1 MESVIPFFTDFR
13 YLCPYILGSIL
24 TGSMNLSNFGIHF
37 PITDPTWIFFLVLMI
52 ILFAPILLGRLR
64 IPHIIGM
71 ILAGVVIGQ
80 YGFNILE
87 RDSSF
92 ELFGKV
98 GIYYIMFLAGLE
110 MDLENLKKNM
120 GKAFVFGILTFFIPF
135 VIGLAVGIYV
145 LNFSM
150 GASLL
155 LSCILASHT
164 LVAYPIVGRYGMSRH
179 PSVSISIGGTMFALT
194 VALFA
199 LAGISGMYKG
209 ELDSGSWILFGIKCV
224 AYCAF
229 VFLAF
234 PRFARWFFRTY
245 EDNVMQ
251 YIFVLSLVFL
261 SAALAE
267 LAGLE
272 GIFGAFLAG
281 LVLNRLIPHVSP
293 LMNRTEF
300 VGNAL
305 FIPYF
310 LIGVGM
316 LINLGALFTGWNTIK
331 VVLVMVLVATL
342 TKWLAAWATQ
352 QIYRMSVAA
361 RQMMFG
367 LSNAHA
373 AGALAMV
380 MVGTKIEIEP
390 GQFLMNE
397 DMLNGVVI
405 MILISCI
412 ISSVTTEHAAR
423 SMALS
428 EDKGDMEA
436 SKTKEEERMLV
447 AISNPDTVES
457 LVNMALMMRE
467 PKSKRELLGVTV
479 AVEYD
484 ESKKQGKLA
493 EQRRNLERAVRIASA
508 VDVPMKTRCRL
519 STNIVSG
526 ILHTVSEMN
535 ASEIVLGLHRK
546 HGLLDSFLGNFTQ
559 SLLNGTHRQL
569 MVVKSLVPVNVMR
582 RIVVAVPPK
591 AEYEAGFYK
600 WIERVARIGVQL
612 GCRIHFWGHTDTL
625 PRIKGYVNKFH
636 GSARTEYS
644 TLDDW
649 DDLLLLTG
657 QVNYDHLLVI
667 VSARKGSISYQSS
680 FEELPNQ
687 IMRYFSDNSLMLVY
701 PDQLGDP
708 QEAMTFSSPRSQS
721 ENRIY
726 DQVARWAYRWFK
738 KEEES

>member
-1 MESVIPFFTDFR
+1 MDF
-13 YLCPYILGSIL
+13 LNLGI
-24 TGSMNLSNFGIHF
+24 NF

-71 ILAGVVIGQ
+71 ILAGVAIGK

-110 MDLENLKKNM
+110 MDLENLKKNI
-120 GKAFVFGILTFFIPF
+120 GRALVFGALTFIIPF
-135 VIGLAVGIYV
+135 AIGMAVGMYV
-145 LNFSM
+145 LNFSI

-164 LVAYPIVGRYGMSRH
+164 LVAYPIVGRYGLSSKA
-179 PSVSISIGGTMFALT
+179 SVSISIGGTMFALT

-199 LAGISGMYKG
+199 LAGVSGMFKG
-209 ELDSGSWILFGIKCV
+209 ELDSSSWILFMLKCIV
-224 AYCAF
+224 YCVF
-229 VFLAF
+229 VFMVF

-281 LVLNRLIPHVSP
+281 LVLNRLVPRVSP

-316 LINLGALFTGWNTIK
+316 LINLGALFSGWNTIK
-331 VVLVMVLVATL
+331 VVLVMVLVATF
-342 TKWLAAWATQ
+342 TKWLAAWLTQ
-352 QIYRMSVAA
+352 KIYHMSVAA

-380 MVGTKIEIEP
+380 MVGTKIEIAP
-390 GQFLMNE
+390 GEFLMNE

-412 ISSVTTEHAAR
+412 ISSVITEHAAR
-423 SMALS
+423 TMALS
-428 EDKGDMEA
+428 ETNDDMEA
-436 SKTKEEERMLV
+436 LKKKEEERMLV
-447 AISNPDTVES
+447 AISNPETLES

-484 ESKKQGKLA
+484 EAKKQGKLA
-493 EQRRNLERAVRIASA
+493 EQRRNLERAARIASA

-569 MVVKSLVPVNVMR
+569 MIVKSLVPANVMR
-582 RIVVAVPPK
+582 RIVVAVPPN

-600 WIERVARIGVQL
+600 WVERIARIGVQL
-612 GCRIHFWGHTDTL
+612 GCRVHFWGHTDTL
-625 PRIKGYVNKFH
+625 PRIKGFIHKFYD
-636 GSARTEYS
+636 GVRTEY
-644 TLDDW
+644 TVLDDW
-649 DDLLLLTG
+649 NDLLLLTG
-657 QVNYDHLLVI
+657 HINYDHLLVI

-687 IMRYFSDNSLMLVY
+687 ITRYFSDNSLMLVY

-708 QEAMTFSSPRSQS
+708 LDGMTFSSPRSQS

-726 DQVARWAYRWFK
+726 DNVSKWVYRWFK
-738 KEEES
+738 KGEEV

>member
-1 MESVIPFFTDFR
+1 MDF
-13 YLCPYILGSIL
+13 LNLGI
-24 TGSMNLSNFGIHF
+24 NF

-71 ILAGVVIGQ
+71 ILAGVAIGK

-110 MDLENLKKNM
+110 MDLENLKKNI
-120 GKAFVFGILTFFIPF
+120 GRALVFGALTFIIPF
-135 VIGLAVGIYV
+135 AIGMAVGMYV
-145 LNFSM
+145 LNFSI

-164 LVAYPIVGRYGMSRH
+164 LVAYPIVGRYGLSSKA
-179 PSVSISIGGTMFALT
+179 SVSISIGGTMFALT

-199 LAGISGMYKG
+199 LAGVSGMFKG
-209 ELDSGSWILFGIKCV
+209 ELDYSSWILFMLKCIV
-224 AYCAF
+224 YCVF
-229 VFLAF
+229 VFMVF

-281 LVLNRLIPHVSP
+281 LVLNRLVPRVSP

-316 LINLGALFTGWNTIK
+316 LINLGALFSGWNTIK
-331 VVLVMVLVATL
+331 VVLVMVLVATF
-342 TKWLAAWATQ
+342 TKWLAAWLTQ
-352 QIYRMSVAA
+352 KIYHMSVAA

-380 MVGTKIEIEP
+380 MVGTKIEIAP
-390 GQFLMNE
+390 GEFLMNE

-412 ISSVTTEHAAR
+412 ISSVITEHAAR
-423 SMALS
+423 TMALS
-428 EDKGDMEA
+428 ETNDDMEA
-436 SKTKEEERMLV
+436 LKKKEEERMLV
-447 AISNPDTVES
+447 AISNPETVES

-484 ESKKQGKLA
+484 EAKKQGKLA
-493 EQRRNLERAVRIASA
+493 EQRRNLERAARIASA

-569 MVVKSLVPVNVMR
+569 MIVKSLVPANVMR
-582 RIVVAVPPK
+582 RIVVAVPPN

-600 WIERVARIGVQL
+600 WVERIARIGVQL
-612 GCRIHFWGHTDTL
+612 GCRVHFWGHTDTL
-625 PRIKGYVNKFH
+625 PRIKGFIHKFYD
-636 GSARTEYS
+636 GVRTEY
-644 TLDDW
+644 TVLDDW
-649 DDLLLLTG
+649 NDLLLLTG
-657 QVNYDHLLVI
+657 HINYDHLLVI

-687 IMRYFSDNSLMLVY
+687 ITRYFSDNSLMLVY

-708 QEAMTFSSPRSQS
+708 LDGMTFSSPRSQS

-726 DQVARWAYRWFK
+726 DNVSKWVYRWFK
-738 KEEES
+738 KGEEV

>member
-1 MESVIPFFTDFR
+1 MDF
-13 YLCPYILGSIL
+13 LNLGI
-24 TGSMNLSNFGIHF
+24 NF

-71 ILAGVVIGQ
+71 ILAGVAIGK

-110 MDLENLKKNM
+110 MDLENLKKNI
-120 GKAFVFGILTFFIPF
+120 GRALVFGALTFIIPF
-135 VIGLAVGIYV
+135 AIGMAVGMYV
-145 LNFSM
+145 LNFSI

-164 LVAYPIVGRYGMSRH
+164 LVAYPIVGRYGLSSKA
-179 PSVSISIGGTMFALT
+179 SVSISIGGTMFALT
-194 VALFA
+194 IALFV
-199 LAGISGMYKG
+199 LAGVSGMFKG
-209 ELDSGSWILFGIKCV
+209 ELDSSSWILFMLKCIV
-224 AYCAF
+224 YCVF
-229 VFLAF
+229 VFMVF

-281 LVLNRLIPHVSP
+281 LVLNRLVPRVSP

-316 LINLGALFTGWNTIK
+316 LINLGALFSGWNTIK
-331 VVLVMVLVATL
+331 VVLVMVLVATF
-342 TKWLAAWATQ
+342 TKWLAAWLTQ
-352 QIYRMSVAA
+352 KIYHMSVAA

-380 MVGTKIEIEP
+380 MVGTKIEIAP
-390 GQFLMNE
+390 GEFLMNE

-412 ISSVTTEHAAR
+412 ISSVITEHAAR
-423 SMALS
+423 TMALS
-428 EDKGDMEA
+428 ETNDDMEA
-436 SKTKEEERMLV
+436 LKKKEEERMLV
-447 AISNPDTVES
+447 AISNPETVES

-484 ESKKQGKLA
+484 EAKKQGKLA
-493 EQRRNLERAVRIASA
+493 EQRRNLERAARIASA

-569 MVVKSLVPVNVMR
+569 MIVKSLVPANVMR
-582 RIVVAVPPK
+582 RIVVAVPPN

-600 WIERVARIGVQL
+600 WVERIARIGVQL
-612 GCRIHFWGHTDTL
+612 GCRVHFWGHTDTL
-625 PRIKGYVNKFH
+625 PRIKGFIHKFYD
-636 GSARTEYS
+636 GVRTEY
-644 TLDDW
+644 TVLDDW
-649 DDLLLLTG
+649 NDLLLLTG
-657 QVNYDHLLVI
+657 HINYDHLLVI

-687 IMRYFSDNSLMLVY
+687 ITRYFSDNSLMLVY

-708 QEAMTFSSPRSQS
+708 LDGMTFSSPRSQS

-726 DQVARWAYRWFK
+726 DNVSKWVYRWFK
-738 KEEES
+738 KGEEV

>member
-1 MESVIPFFTDFR
+1 MDF
-13 YLCPYILGSIL
+13 LNLGI
-24 TGSMNLSNFGIHF
+24 NF

-71 ILAGVVIGQ
+71 ILAGVAIGK

-110 MDLENLKKNM
+110 MDLENLKKNI
-120 GKAFVFGILTFFIPF
+120 GRALVFGALTFIIPF
-135 VIGLAVGIYV
+135 AIGMAVGMYV
-145 LNFSM
+145 LNFSI

-164 LVAYPIVGRYGMSRH
+164 LVAYPIVGRYGLSSKA
-179 PSVSISIGGTMFALT
+179 SVSISIGGTMFALT

-199 LAGISGMYKG
+199 LAGVSGMFKG
-209 ELDSGSWILFGIKCV
+209 ELDSSSWILFMLKCIV
-224 AYCAF
+224 YCVF
-229 VFLAF
+229 VFMVF

-316 LINLGALFTGWNTIK
+316 LINLGALFSGWNTIK
-331 VVLVMVLVATL
+331 VVLVMVLVATF
-342 TKWLAAWATQ
+342 TKWLAAWLTQ
-352 QIYRMSVAA
+352 KIYHMSVAA

-380 MVGTKIEIEP
+380 MVGTKIEIAP
-390 GQFLMNE
+390 GEFLMNE

-412 ISSVTTEHAAR
+412 ISSVITEHAAR
-423 SMALS
+423 TMALS
-428 EDKGDMEA
+428 ETNDDMEA
-436 SKTKEEERMLV
+436 LKKKEEERMLV
-447 AISNPDTVES
+447 AISNPETVES

-484 ESKKQGKLA
+484 EAKKQGKLA
-493 EQRRNLERAVRIASA
+493 EQRRNLERAARIASA

-569 MVVKSLVPVNVMR
+569 MIVKSLVPANVMR
-582 RIVVAVPPK
+582 RIIVAVPPN

-600 WIERVARIGVQL
+600 WVERIARIGVQL
-612 GCRIHFWGHTDTL
+612 GCRVHFWGHTDTL
-625 PRIKGYVNKFH
+625 PRIKGFIHKFYD
-636 GSARTEYS
+636 GVRTEY
-644 TLDDW
+644 TVLDDW
-649 DDLLLLTG
+649 NDLLLLTG
-657 QVNYDHLLVI
+657 HINYDHLLVI

-687 IMRYFSDNSLMLVY
+687 ITRYFSDNSLMLVY

-708 QEAMTFSSPRSQS
+708 LDGMTFSSPRSQS

-726 DQVARWAYRWFK
+726 DNVSKWVYRWFK
-738 KEEES
+738 KGEEA

>member
-1 MESVIPFFTDFR
+1 MDF
-13 YLCPYILGSIL
+13 LNLGI
-24 TGSMNLSNFGIHF
+24 NF

-71 ILAGVVIGQ
+71 ILAGVAIGK

-110 MDLENLKKNM
+110 MDLENLKKNI
-120 GKAFVFGILTFFIPF
+120 GRALVFGALTFIIPF
-135 VIGLAVGIYV
+135 AIGMAVGMYV
-145 LNFSM
+145 LNFSI

-164 LVAYPIVGRYGMSRH
+164 LVAYPIVGRYGLSSKA
-179 PSVSISIGGTMFALT
+179 SVSISIGGTMFALT

-199 LAGISGMYKG
+199 LAGVSGMFKG
-209 ELDSGSWILFGIKCV
+209 ELDSSSWILFMLKCIV
-224 AYCAF
+224 YCVF
-229 VFLAF
+229 VFMVF

-316 LINLGALFTGWNTIK
+316 LINLGALFSGWNTIK
-331 VVLVMVLVATL
+331 VVLVMVLVATF
-342 TKWLAAWATQ
+342 TKWLAAWLTQ
-352 QIYRMSVAA
+352 KIYHMSVAA

-380 MVGTKIEIEP
+380 MVGTKIEIAP
-390 GQFLMNE
+390 GEFLMNE

-412 ISSVTTEHAAR
+412 ISSVITEHAAR
-423 SMALS
+423 TMALS
-428 EDKGDMEA
+428 ETNDDMEA
-436 SKTKEEERMLV
+436 LKKKEEERMLV
-447 AISNPDTVES
+447 AISNPETVES

-484 ESKKQGKLA
+484 EAKKQGKLA
-493 EQRRNLERAVRIASA
+493 EQRRNLERAARIASA

-569 MVVKSLVPVNVMR
+569 MIVKSLVPANVMR
-582 RIVVAVPPK
+582 RIVVAVPPN

-600 WIERVARIGVQL
+600 WVERIARIGVQL
-612 GCRIHFWGHTDTL
+612 GCRVHFWGHTDTL
-625 PRIKGYVNKFH
+625 PRIKGFIHKFYD
-636 GSARTEYS
+636 GVRTEY
-644 TLDDW
+644 TVLDDW
-649 DDLLLLTG
+649 NDLLLLTG
-657 QVNYDHLLVI
+657 HINYDHLLVI

-687 IMRYFSDNSLMLVY
+687 ITRYFSDNSLMLVY

-708 QEAMTFSSPRSQS
+708 LDGMTFSSPRSQS

-726 DQVARWAYRWFK
+726 DNVSKWVYRWFK
-738 KEEES
+738 KGEEV

>member
-1 MESVIPFFTDFR
+1 MDF
-13 YLCPYILGSIL
+13 LNLGI
-24 TGSMNLSNFGIHF
+24 NF

-71 ILAGVVIGQ
+71 ILAGVAIGK

-110 MDLENLKKNM
+110 MDLENLKKNI
-120 GKAFVFGILTFFIPF
+120 GRALVFGALTFIIPF
-135 VIGLAVGIYV
+135 AIGMAVGMYV
-145 LNFSM
+145 LNFSI

-164 LVAYPIVGRYGMSRH
+164 LVAYPIVGRYGLSSKA
-179 PSVSISIGGTMFALT
+179 SVSISIGGTMFALT

-199 LAGISGMYKG
+199 LAGVSGMFKG
-209 ELDSGSWILFGIKCV
+209 ELDSSSWILFMLKCIV
-224 AYCAF
+224 YCVF
-229 VFLAF
+229 VFMVF

-281 LVLNRLIPHVSP
+281 LVLNRLVPRVSP

-316 LINLGALFTGWNTIK
+316 LINLGALFSGWNTIK
-331 VVLVMVLVATL
+331 VVLVMVLVATF
-342 TKWLAAWATQ
+342 TKWLAAWLTQ
-352 QIYRMSVAA
+352 KVYHMSVAA

-380 MVGTKIEIEP
+380 MVGTKIEIAP
-390 GQFLMNE
+390 GEFLMNE

-412 ISSVTTEHAAR
+412 ISSVITEHAAR
-423 SMALS
+423 TMALS
-428 EDKGDMEA
+428 ETNDDMEA
-436 SKTKEEERMLV
+436 LKKKEEERMLV
-447 AISNPDTVES
+447 AISNPETVES

-479 AVEYD
+479 AVEFD
-484 ESKKQGKLA
+484 EAKKQGKLA
-493 EQRRNLERAVRIASA
+493 EQRRNLERAARIASA

-559 SLLNGTHRQL
+559 SLLNGTHRPL
-569 MVVKSLVPVNVMR
+569 MIVKSLVPANVMR
-582 RIVVAVPPK
+582 RIVVAVPPN

-600 WIERVARIGVQL
+600 WVERIARIGVQL
-612 GCRIHFWGHTDTL
+612 GCRVHFWGHTDTL
-625 PRIKGYVNKFH
+625 PRIKGFIHKFYD
-636 GSARTEYS
+636 GVRTEY
-644 TLDDW
+644 TVLDDW
-649 DDLLLLTG
+649 NDLLLLTG
-657 QVNYDHLLVI
+657 HINYDHLLVI

-687 IMRYFSDNSLMLVY
+687 ITRYFSDNSLMLVY

-708 QEAMTFSSPRSQS
+708 LDGMTFSSPRSQS

-726 DQVARWAYRWFK
+726 DNVSKWVYRWFK
-738 KEEES
+738 KGEEV

>member
-1 MESVIPFFTDFR
+1 MDF
-13 YLCPYILGSIL
+13 LNLGV
-24 TGSMNLSNFGIHF
+24 NF

-71 ILAGVVIGQ
+71 ILAGVAIGK

-110 MDLENLKKNM
+110 MDLENLKKNI
-120 GKAFVFGILTFFIPF
+120 GRALVFGALTFIIPF
-135 VIGLAVGIYV
+135 AIGMAVGMYV
-145 LNFSM
+145 LNFSI

-164 LVAYPIVGRYGMSRH
+164 LVAYPIVGRYGLSSKA
-179 PSVSISIGGTMFALT
+179 SVSISIGGTMFALT
-194 VALFA
+194 IALFV
-199 LAGISGMYKG
+199 LAGVSGMFKG
-209 ELDSGSWILFGIKCV
+209 ELDSSSWILFMLKCIV
-224 AYCAF
+224 YCVF
-229 VFLAF
+229 VFMVF

-281 LVLNRLIPHVSP
+281 LVLNRLVPRVSP

-316 LINLGALFTGWNTIK
+316 LINLGALFSGWNTIK
-331 VVLVMVLVATL
+331 VVLVMVLVATF
-342 TKWLAAWATQ
+342 TKWLAAWLTQ
-352 QIYRMSVAA
+352 KIYHMSVAA

-380 MVGTKIEIEP
+380 MVGTKIEIAP
-390 GQFLMNE
+390 GEFLMNE

-412 ISSVTTEHAAR
+412 ISSVITEHAAR
-423 SMALS
+423 TMALS
-428 EDKGDMEA
+428 ETNDDMEA
-436 SKTKEEERMLV
+436 LKKKEEERMLV
-447 AISNPDTVES
+447 AISNPETVES

-484 ESKKQGKLA
+484 EAKKQGKLA
-493 EQRRNLERAVRIASA
+493 EQRRNLERAARIASA

-569 MVVKSLVPVNVMR
+569 MIVKSLVPANVMR
-582 RIVVAVPPK
+582 RIVVAVPPN

-600 WIERVARIGVQL
+600 WVERIARIGVQL
-612 GCRIHFWGHTDTL
+612 GCRVHFWGHTDTL
-625 PRIKGYVNKFH
+625 PRIKGFIHKFYD
-636 GSARTEYS
+636 GVRTEY
-644 TLDDW
+644 TVLDDW
-649 DDLLLLTG
+649 NDLLLLTG
-657 QVNYDHLLVI
+657 HINYDHLLVI

-687 IMRYFSDNSLMLVY
+687 ITRYFSDNSLMLVY

-708 QEAMTFSSPRSQS
+708 LDGMTFSSPRSQS

-726 DQVARWAYRWFK
+726 DNVSKWVYRWFK
-738 KEEES
+738 KGEEV

>member
-1 MESVIPFFTDFR
+1 MDF
-13 YLCPYILGSIL
+13 LNLGV
-24 TGSMNLSNFGIHF
+24 NF

-71 ILAGVVIGQ
+71 ILAGVAIGK

-110 MDLENLKKNM
+110 MDLENLKKNI
-120 GKAFVFGILTFFIPF
+120 GRALVFGALTFIIPF
-135 VIGLAVGIYV
+135 AIGMAVGMYV
-145 LNFSM
+145 LNFSI

-164 LVAYPIVGRYGMSRH
+164 LVAYPIVGRYGLSSKA
-179 PSVSISIGGTMFALT
+179 SVSISIGGTMFALT

-199 LAGISGMYKG
+199 LAGVSGMFKG
-209 ELDSGSWILFGIKCV
+209 ELDSSSWILFMLKCIV
-224 AYCAF
+224 YCVF
-229 VFLAF
+229 VFMVF

-281 LVLNRLIPHVSP
+281 LVLNRLVPRVSP

-316 LINLGALFTGWNTIK
+316 LINLGALFSGWNTIK
-331 VVLVMVLVATL
+331 VVLVMVLVATF
-342 TKWLAAWATQ
+342 TKWLAAWLTQ
-352 QIYRMSVAA
+352 KIYHMSVAA

-380 MVGTKIEIEP
+380 MVGTKIEIAP
-390 GQFLMNE
+390 GEFLMNE

-412 ISSVTTEHAAR
+412 ISSVITEHAAR
-423 SMALS
+423 TMALS
-428 EDKGDMEA
+428 ETNDDMEA
-436 SKTKEEERMLV
+436 LKKKEEERMLV
-447 AISNPDTVES
+447 AISNPETVES

-484 ESKKQGKLA
+484 EAKKQGKLA
-493 EQRRNLERAVRIASA
+493 EQRRNLERAARIASA

-569 MVVKSLVPVNVMR
+569 MIVKSLVPANVMR
-582 RIVVAVPPK
+582 RIVVAVPPN

-600 WIERVARIGVQL
+600 WVERIARIGVQL
-612 GCRIHFWGHTDTL
+612 GCRVHFWGHTDTL
-625 PRIKGYVNKFH
+625 PRIKGFIHKFYD
-636 GSARTEYS
+636 GVRTEY
-644 TLDDW
+644 TVLDDW
-649 DDLLLLTG
+649 NDLLLLTG
-657 QVNYDHLLVI
+657 HINYDHLLVI

-687 IMRYFSDNSLMLVY
+687 ITRYFSDNSLMLVY

-708 QEAMTFSSPRSQS
+708 LDGMTFSSPRSQS

-726 DQVARWAYRWFK
+726 DNVSKWVYRWFK
-738 KEEES
+738 KGEEV

>member
-1 MESVIPFFTDFR
+1 MN
-13 YLCPYILGSIL
+13 ILSL
-24 TGSMNLSNFGIHF
+24 GIHF
-37 PITDPTWIFFLVLMI
+37 PITDPTWIFFLVLII

-71 ILAGVVIGQ
+71 ILAGVAIGK

-110 MDLENLKKNM
+110 MDLENLKKNI
-120 GKAFVFGILTFFIPF
+120 GKAFLFGALTFLIPF
-135 VIGLAVGIYV
+135 VVGMWVGVSV
-145 LNFSM
+145 LHFTVP
-150 GASLL
+150 ASIL
-155 LSCILASHT
+155 LSCIFASHT
-164 LVAYPIVGRYGMSRH
+164 LVTYPIVGRYGMTRNDA
-179 PSVSISIGGTMFALT
+179 VSISIGGTMFALT
-194 VALFA
+194 VALFV
-199 LAGISGMYKG
+199 LAGISGMYRG
-209 ELDSGSWILFGIKCV
+209 ELESSSWIIFLLKCV
-224 AYCAF
+224 GYCAF
-229 VFLAF
+229 VILVF
-234 PRFARWFFRTY
+234 PRIGRWFFRTY

-316 LINLGALFTGWNTIK
+316 LINLGALFNGGDTL
-331 VVLVMVLVATL
+331 VVVAVMLVVATT
-342 TKWLAAWATQ
+342 TKWVAALLTQ
-352 QIYRMSVAA
+352 WICRMSRVA

-367 LSNAHA
+367 LTNAHA

-380 MVGTKIEIEP
+380 MVGTKIEVAP

-397 DMLNGVVI
+397 DMLNGIV
-405 MILISCI
+405 ILILFSCI
-412 ISSVTTEHAAR
+412 VSSITTEHAAR
-423 SMALS
+423 TMALS
-428 EDKGDMEA
+428 EDSDVGD
-436 SKTKEEERMLV
+436 KRKKEDERILV
-447 AISNPDTVES
+447 AISNPETVEP
-457 LVNMALMMRE
+457 LMNMALLMRD
-467 PKSKRELLGVTV
+467 PKSKQDLFGVSV
-479 AVEYD
+479 EVEYD
-484 ESKKQGKLA
+484 EVEKQRKLN
-493 EQRRNLERAVRIASA
+493 QRRKNLEEAVRLAAA

-526 ILHTVSEMN
+526 LLHTISESN
-535 ASEIVLGLHRK
+535 ASELVLGLHHK

-559 SLLNGTHRQL
+559 ALLKGTYRQI
-569 MVVKSLVPVNVMR
+569 MIVKSLMPANVLR

-600 WIERVARIGVQL
+600 WVERLARIGGQL
-612 GCRIHFWGHTDTL
+612 GCRVHFWGVKDTL
-625 PRIKGYVNKFH
+625 ERLKGYLDKFH
-636 GSARTEYS
+636 SGVRAEYS
-644 TLDDW
+644 ELDSW

-657 QVNYDHLLVI
+657 QVSYDHLLVI
-667 VSARKGSISYQSS
+667 VSARKGSISYQPS
-680 FEELPNQ
+680 FENLPEQ
-687 IMRYFSDNSLMLVY
+687 ITRYFSNNSLLLVY

-708 QEAMTFSSPRSQS
+708 QEIISFSSPRGQS

-726 DQVARWAYRWFK
+726 DNVVRWFYKWFK
-738 KEEES
+738 KGEEHD

>member
-1 MESVIPFFTDFR
+1 MDF
-13 YLCPYILGSIL
+13 LNLGI
-24 TGSMNLSNFGIHF
+24 NF

-71 ILAGVVIGQ
+71 ILAGVAIGK

-110 MDLENLKKNM
+110 MDLENLKKNI
-120 GKAFVFGILTFFIPF
+120 GRALVFGVLTFIIPF
-135 VIGLAVGIYV
+135 AIGMAVGIYV
-145 LNFSM
+145 LNFSI

-164 LVAYPIVGRYGMSRH
+164 LVAYPIVGRYGLSSKA
-179 PSVSISIGGTMFALT
+179 SVSISIGGTMFALT

-199 LAGISGMYKG
+199 LAGVSGMFKG
-209 ELDSGSWILFGIKCV
+209 ELDSSSWILFMLKCIV
-224 AYCAF
+224 YCVF
-229 VFLAF
+229 VFMVF

-281 LVLNRLIPHVSP
+281 LVLNRLVPRVSP

-316 LINLGALFTGWNTIK
+316 LINLGALFSGWNTIK
-331 VVLVMVLVATL
+331 VVLVMVLVATF
-342 TKWLAAWATQ
+342 TKWLAAWLTQ
-352 QIYRMSVAA
+352 KIYHMSVAA

-380 MVGTKIEIEP
+380 MVGTKIEIAP
-390 GQFLMNE
+390 GEFLMNE

-412 ISSVTTEHAAR
+412 ISSVITEHAAR
-423 SMALS
+423 TMALS
-428 EDKGDMEA
+428 ETNDDMEA
-436 SKTKEEERMLV
+436 LKKKEEERMLV
-447 AISNPDTVES
+447 AISNPETVES

-484 ESKKQGKLA
+484 EAKKQGKLA
-493 EQRRNLERAVRIASA
+493 EQRRNLERAARIASA

-569 MVVKSLVPVNVMR
+569 MIVKSLVPANVMR
-582 RIVVAVPPK
+582 RIVVAVPPN

-600 WIERVARIGVQL
+600 WVERIARIGVQL
-612 GCRIHFWGHTDTL
+612 GCRVHFWGHTDTL
-625 PRIKGYVNKFH
+625 PRIKGFIHKFYD
-636 GSARTEYS
+636 GVRTEY
-644 TLDDW
+644 TVLDDW
-649 DDLLLLTG
+649 NDLLLLTG
-657 QVNYDHLLVI
+657 HINYDHLLVI

-687 IMRYFSDNSLMLVY
+687 ITRYFSDNSLMLVY

-708 QEAMTFSSPRSQS
+708 LDGMTFSSPRSQS

-726 DQVARWAYRWFK
+726 DNVSKWVYRWFK
-738 KEEES
+738 KGEEV

>member
-1 MESVIPFFTDFR
+1 
-13 YLCPYILGSIL
+13 
-24 TGSMNLSNFGIHF
+24 MNLSNFGIHL

-52 ILFAPILLGRLR
+52 ILFAPIILGRLR

-71 ILAGVVIGQ
+71 ILAGVVIGK

-110 MDLENLKKNM
+110 MDLENLKKNLS
-120 GKAFVFGILTFFIPF
+120 KAFVFGVLTFFIPF
-135 VIGLAVGIYV
+135 SIGMWVGMSF
-145 LNFSM
+145 LKFSVGTSM
-150 GASLL
+150 L
-155 LSCILASHT
+155 LSSIFASHT

-179 PSVSISIGGTMFALT
+179 VSVSISIGGTMFALT
-194 VALFA
+194 VALFV
-199 LAGISGMYKG
+199 LAGISGIYKG
-209 ELDSGSWILFGIKCV
+209 ELDSGSWIWFIVRCV
-224 AYCAF
+224 GYCAF
-229 VFLAF
+229 VFLVF
-234 PRFARWFFRTY
+234 PKFARWFFRKY

-251 YIFVLSLVFL
+251 YIFVLALVFL

-267 LAGLE
+267 LAGME

-316 LINLGALFTGWNTIK
+316 LINLGALFSGGDTIK
-331 VVLVMVLVATL
+331 VVVVMLVVATV
-342 TKWLAAWATQ
+342 TKWIAAWITQ
-352 QIYRMSVAA
+352 LIYRMSKSS

-380 MVGTKIEIEP
+380 MVGTKIEVEP
-390 GQFLMNE
+390 GVFLMND

-405 MILISCI
+405 MILFSCI
-412 ISSVTTEHAAR
+412 VSSLVTEHAAR
-423 SMALS
+423 SMALAEENGEVDMARGK
-428 EDKGDMEA
+428 ED
-436 SKTKEEERMLV
+436 ERMMV
-447 AISNPDTVES
+447 SIANPETVEP
-457 LVNMALMMRE
+457 LVNMALMMRD
-467 PKSKRELLGVTV
+467 PKSKKELLAVTV
-479 AVEYD
+479 EVEYD
-484 ESKKQGKLA
+484 EAKKQAKLA
-493 EQRRNLERAVRIASA
+493 QRRKSLEHAVRIASA

-519 STNIVSG
+519 STNAATG
-526 ILHTVSEMN
+526 ILNTASEMN
-535 ASEIVLGLHRK
+535 ATEIVLGLHHK
-546 HGLLDSFLGNFTQ
+546 HGLLDSFLGSFAQ
-559 SLLNGTHRQL
+559 SILKGTHRQM
-569 MVVKSLVPVNVMR
+569 MVVKCLMPVNTLR
-582 RIVVAVPPK
+582 RIMVAVPPK

-600 WIERVARIGVQL
+600 WVERVARIGGQL
-612 GCRIHFWGHTDTL
+612 GCRVHFWAHSETMQ
-625 PRIKGYVNKFH
+625 RINGYMNKFH
-636 GSARTEYS
+636 GSVRVEYS
-644 TLDDW
+644 PMDDW
-649 DDLLLLTG
+649 DDLLLISG
-657 QVNYDHLLVI
+657 KVAYDHLLVI
-667 VSARKGSISYQSS
+667 VCARKGAISYQAS

-687 IMRYFSDNSLMLVY
+687 ITKYFSNNSLMLIY

-708 QEAMTFSSPRSQS
+708 LENFTFSSPRSQS

-726 DQVARWAYRWFK
+726 DQVSKWVYKWMK
-738 KEEES
+738 KGDDVHE

>member
-1 MESVIPFFTDFR
+1 
-13 YLCPYILGSIL
+13 
-24 TGSMNLSNFGIHF
+24 
-37 PITDPTWIFFLVLMI
+37 
-52 ILFAPILLGRLR
+52 
-64 IPHIIGM
+64 
-71 ILAGVVIGQ
+71 
-80 YGFNILE
+80 
-87 RDSSF
+87 
-92 ELFGKV
+92 
-98 GIYYIMFLAGLE
+98 
-110 MDLENLKKNM
+110 
-120 GKAFVFGILTFFIPF
+120 
-135 VIGLAVGIYV
+135 
-145 LNFSM
+145 
-150 GASLL
+150 
-155 LSCILASHT
+155 
-164 LVAYPIVGRYGMSRH
+164 
-179 PSVSISIGGTMFALT
+179 
-194 VALFA
+194 
-199 LAGISGMYKG
+199 
-209 ELDSGSWILFGIKCV
+209 
-224 AYCAF
+224 
-229 VFLAF
+229 
-234 PRFARWFFRTY
+234 
-245 EDNVMQ
+245 
-251 YIFVLSLVFL
+251 
-261 SAALAE
+261 
-267 LAGLE
+267 
-272 GIFGAFLAG
+272 
-281 LVLNRLIPHVSP
+281 
-293 LMNRTEF
+293 
-300 VGNAL
+300 
-305 FIPYF
+305 
-310 LIGVGM
+310 
-316 LINLGALFTGWNTIK
+316 
-331 VVLVMVLVATL
+331 
-342 TKWLAAWATQ
+342 
-352 QIYRMSVAA
+352 
-361 RQMMFG
+361 
-367 LSNAHA
+367 
-373 AGALAMV
+373 
-380 MVGTKIEIEP
+380 
-390 GQFLMNE
+390 
-397 DMLNGVVI
+397 
-405 MILISCI
+405 
-412 ISSVTTEHAAR
+412 
-423 SMALS
+423 MALS

>member
-1 MESVIPFFTDFR
+1 MDF
-13 YLCPYILGSIL
+13 LNLGI
-24 TGSMNLSNFGIHF
+24 NF

-71 ILAGVVIGQ
+71 ILAGVAIGK

-110 MDLENLKKNM
+110 MDLENLKKNI
-120 GKAFVFGILTFFIPF
+120 GRALVFGALTFIIPF
-135 VIGLAVGIYV
+135 AIGMAVGMYV
-145 LNFSM
+145 LNFSI

-164 LVAYPIVGRYGMSRH
+164 LVAYPIVGRYGLSSKA
-179 PSVSISIGGTMFALT
+179 SVSISIGGTMFALT

-199 LAGISGMYKG
+199 LAGVSGMFKG
-209 ELDSGSWILFGIKCV
+209 ELDSSSWILFMLKCIV
-224 AYCAF
+224 YCVF
-229 VFLAF
+229 VFMVF

-316 LINLGALFTGWNTIK
+316 LINLRALFSGWNTIK
-331 VVLVMVLVATL
+331 VVLVMVLVATF
-342 TKWLAAWATQ
+342 TKWLAAWLTQ
-352 QIYRMSVAA
+352 KIYHMSVAA

-380 MVGTKIEIEP
+380 MVGTKIEIAP
-390 GQFLMNE
+390 GEFLMNE

-412 ISSVTTEHAAR
+412 ISSVITEHAAR
-423 SMALS
+423 TMALS
-428 EDKGDMEA
+428 ETNDDMEA
-436 SKTKEEERMLV
+436 LKKKEEERMLV
-447 AISNPDTVES
+447 AISNPETVES

-484 ESKKQGKLA
+484 EAKKQGKLA
-493 EQRRNLERAVRIASA
+493 EQRRNLERAARIASA

-569 MVVKSLVPVNVMR
+569 MIVKSLVPANVMR
-582 RIVVAVPPK
+582 RIVVAVPPN

-600 WIERVARIGVQL
+600 WVERIARIGVQL
-612 GCRIHFWGHTDTL
+612 GCRVHFWGHTDTL
-625 PRIKGYVNKFH
+625 PRIKGFIHKFYD
-636 GSARTEYS
+636 GVRTEY
-644 TLDDW
+644 TVLDDW
-649 DDLLLLTG
+649 NDLLLLTG
-657 QVNYDHLLVI
+657 HINYDHLLVI

-687 IMRYFSDNSLMLVY
+687 ITRYFSDNSLMLVY

-708 QEAMTFSSPRSQS
+708 LDGMTFSSPRSQS

-726 DQVARWAYRWFK
+726 DNVSKWVYRWFK
-738 KEEES
+738 KGEEV

>member
-1 MESVIPFFTDFR
+1 MDF
-13 YLCPYILGSIL
+13 LNLGI
-24 TGSMNLSNFGIHF
+24 NF

-71 ILAGVVIGQ
+71 ILAGVAIGK

-110 MDLENLKKNM
+110 MDLDNLKKNI
-120 GKAFVFGILTFFIPF
+120 GRALVFGALTFIIPF
-135 VIGLAVGIYV
+135 AIGMAVGMYV
-145 LNFSM
+145 LNFSI

-164 LVAYPIVGRYGMSRH
+164 LVAYPIVGRYGLSSKA
-179 PSVSISIGGTMFALT
+179 SVSISIGGTMFALT

-199 LAGISGMYKG
+199 LAGVSGMFKG
-209 ELDSGSWILFGIKCV
+209 ELDSSSWILFMLKCIV
-224 AYCAF
+224 YCVF
-229 VFLAF
+229 VFMVF

-316 LINLGALFTGWNTIK
+316 LINLGALFSGWNTIK
-331 VVLVMVLVATL
+331 VVLVMVLVATF
-342 TKWLAAWATQ
+342 TKWLAAWLTQ
-352 QIYRMSVAA
+352 KIYHLSVAA

-380 MVGTKIEIEP
+380 MVGTKIEIAP
-390 GQFLMNE
+390 GEFLMNE

-412 ISSVTTEHAAR
+412 ISSVITEHAAR
-423 SMALS
+423 TMALS
-428 EDKGDMEA
+428 ETNDDMEA
-436 SKTKEEERMLV
+436 LKKKEEERMLV
-447 AISNPDTVES
+447 AISNPETVES

-484 ESKKQGKLA
+484 EAKKQGKLA
-493 EQRRNLERAVRIASA
+493 EQRRNLERAARIASA

-569 MVVKSLVPVNVMR
+569 MIVKSLVPANVMR
-582 RIVVAVPPK
+582 RIVVAVPPN

-600 WIERVARIGVQL
+600 WVERIARIGVQL
-612 GCRIHFWGHTDTL
+612 GCRVHFWGHTDTL
-625 PRIKGYVNKFH
+625 PRIKGFIHKFYD
-636 GSARTEYS
+636 GVRTEY
-644 TLDDW
+644 TVLDDW
-649 DDLLLLTG
+649 NDLLLLTG
-657 QVNYDHLLVI
+657 HINYDHLLVI

-687 IMRYFSDNSLMLVY
+687 ITRYFSDNSLMLVY

-708 QEAMTFSSPRSQS
+708 LDGMTFSSPRSQS

-726 DQVARWAYRWFK
+726 DNVSKWVYRWFK
-738 KEEES
+738 KGEEV

>member
-1 MESVIPFFTDFR
+1 MDF
-13 YLCPYILGSIL
+13 LNLGI
-24 TGSMNLSNFGIHF
+24 NF

-71 ILAGVVIGQ
+71 ILAGVAIGK

-110 MDLENLKKNM
+110 MDLDNLKKNI
-120 GKAFVFGILTFFIPF
+120 GRALVFGALTFIIPF
-135 VIGLAVGIYV
+135 AIGMAVGMYV
-145 LNFSM
+145 LNFSI

-164 LVAYPIVGRYGMSRH
+164 LVAYPIVGRYGLSSKA
-179 PSVSISIGGTMFALT
+179 SVSISIGGTMFALT

-199 LAGISGMYKG
+199 LAGVSGMFKG
-209 ELDSGSWILFGIKCV
+209 ELDSSSWILFMLKCIV
-224 AYCAF
+224 YCVF
-229 VFLAF
+229 VFMVF

-316 LINLGALFTGWNTIK
+316 LINLGALFSGWNTIK
-331 VVLVMVLVATL
+331 VVLVMVLVATF
-342 TKWLAAWATQ
+342 TKWLAAWLTQ
-352 QIYRMSVAA
+352 KIYHMSVAA

-380 MVGTKIEIEP
+380 MVGTKIEIAP
-390 GQFLMNE
+390 GEFLMNE

-412 ISSVTTEHAAR
+412 ISSVITEHAAR
-423 SMALS
+423 TMALS
-428 EDKGDMEA
+428 ETNDDMEA
-436 SKTKEEERMLV
+436 LKKKEEERMLV
-447 AISNPDTVES
+447 AISNPETVES

-484 ESKKQGKLA
+484 EAKKQGKLA
-493 EQRRNLERAVRIASA
+493 EQRRNLERAARIASA

-569 MVVKSLVPVNVMR
+569 MIVKSLVPANVMR
-582 RIVVAVPPK
+582 RIIVAVPPN

-600 WIERVARIGVQL
+600 WVERIARIGVQL
-612 GCRIHFWGHTDTL
+612 GCRVHFWGHTDTL
-625 PRIKGYVNKFH
+625 PRIKGFIHKFYD
-636 GSARTEYS
+636 GVRTEY
-644 TLDDW
+644 TVLDDW
-649 DDLLLLTG
+649 NDLLLLTG
-657 QVNYDHLLVI
+657 HINYDHLLVI

-687 IMRYFSDNSLMLVY
+687 ITRYFSDNSLMLVY

-708 QEAMTFSSPRSQS
+708 LDGMTFSSPRSQS

-726 DQVARWAYRWFK
+726 DNVSKWVYRWFK
-738 KEEES
+738 KGEEV

>member
-1 MESVIPFFTDFR
+1 MDF
-13 YLCPYILGSIL
+13 LNLGI
-24 TGSMNLSNFGIHF
+24 NF

-71 ILAGVVIGQ
+71 ILAGVAIGK

-110 MDLENLKKNM
+110 MDLENLKKNI
-120 GKAFVFGILTFFIPF
+120 GRALVFGALTFIIPF
-135 VIGLAVGIYV
+135 AIGMAVGMYV
-145 LNFSM
+145 LNFSI

-164 LVAYPIVGRYGMSRH
+164 VVAYPIVGRYGLSSKA
-179 PSVSISIGGTMFALT
+179 SVSISIGGTMFALT

-199 LAGISGMYKG
+199 LAGVSGMFKG
-209 ELDSGSWILFGIKCV
+209 ELDSSSWILFMLKCIV
-224 AYCAF
+224 YCVF
-229 VFLAF
+229 VFMVF

-267 LAGLE
+267 LVGLE

-281 LVLNRLIPHVSP
+281 LVLNRLVPRVSP

-316 LINLGALFTGWNTIK
+316 LINLGALFSGWNTIK
-331 VVLVMVLVATL
+331 VVLVMVLVATF
-342 TKWLAAWATQ
+342 TKWLAAWLTQ
-352 QIYRMSVAA
+352 KIYHMSVAA

-380 MVGTKIEIEP
+380 MVGTKIEIAP
-390 GQFLMNE
+390 GEFLMNE

-412 ISSVTTEHAAR
+412 ISSVITEHAAR
-423 SMALS
+423 TMALS
-428 EDKGDMEA
+428 ETNDDMEA
-436 SKTKEEERMLV
+436 LKKKEEERMLV
-447 AISNPDTVES
+447 AISNPETVES

-484 ESKKQGKLA
+484 EAKKQGKLA
-493 EQRRNLERAVRIASA
+493 EQRRNLERAARIASA

-569 MVVKSLVPVNVMR
+569 MIVKSLVPANVMR
-582 RIVVAVPPK
+582 RIVVAVPPN
-591 AEYEAGFYK
+591 AEYETGFYK
-600 WIERVARIGVQL
+600 WVERIARIGVQL
-612 GCRIHFWGHTDTL
+612 GCRVHFWGHTDTL
-625 PRIKGYVNKFH
+625 PRIKGFIHKFYD
-636 GSARTEYS
+636 GVRTEY
-644 TLDDW
+644 TVLDDW
-649 DDLLLLTG
+649 NDLLLLTG
-657 QVNYDHLLVI
+657 HINYDHLLVI

-687 IMRYFSDNSLMLVY
+687 ITRYFSDNSLMLVY

-708 QEAMTFSSPRSQS
+708 LDGMTFSSPRSQS

-726 DQVARWAYRWFK
+726 DNVSKWVYRWFK
-738 KEEES
+738 KGEEV